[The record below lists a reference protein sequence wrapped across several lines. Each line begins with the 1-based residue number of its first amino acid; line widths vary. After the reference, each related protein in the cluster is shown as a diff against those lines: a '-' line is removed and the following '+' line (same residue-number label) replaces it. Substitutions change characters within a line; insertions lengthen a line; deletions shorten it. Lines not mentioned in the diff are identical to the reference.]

1 MLRNRAVALFLSCTA
16 SSLAFA
22 LGLGSL
28 ESDSSLN
35 EPFSGRIDILGAAPE
50 DFDTLTVTLADAEQ
64 FARAGIE
71 RNPALFGLR
80 FAIDDSVPGEDF
92 IRVTSKDPIR
102 EPYLN
107 FLVELNWANG
117 RLVREY
123 TVLLDPPLYDPD
135 RRRAV
140 FAPAPAAPAAAAP
153 AAAPAPAA
161 TAPTPSTPPP
171 AAAPPATTRGY
182 VAGRE
187 IGPVVATD
195 TLWSIASAA
204 RPHDGITV
212 QQMMLALLRA
222 NPAAF
227 GEDNVN
233 LLRRGAVLR
242 LPAQDELTAMD
253 ARAAYAE
260 VQRHNQLWER
270 YRGQV
275 AAAPETQPVGA
286 AAPSTAFELDA
297 LDDDSAR
304 LELVAPGDAEGSS
317 TPGRAGTG
325 GGAELLREEVEARA
339 QQAAEL
345 ESKLVEAE
353 GIIDLLQRQV
363 NIKDEELAALQAR
376 LAELGVEQE
385 ELGLEERADALVDD
399 AREALAELDETLP
412 DAPDIDPGM
421 TLDDAFGA
429 DLLDEAPAGDD
440 TAPETTAAAG
450 EPVAEATPQE
460 ELAAAPA
467 TGQAQAEPAPAKPKP
482 KPAAKQAPP
491 PQPERAFPA
500 NLVPEHIAALVPGGS
515 FTVLGAGALLVLGIV
530 IGLVTSVMRRRGG
543 KEEAP
548 AAAAA
553 PAVAAATVPP
563 VEEQD
568 PSEALTEVGA
578 SDATEEPT
586 SFDPNATVE
595 AESEETP
602 EEFLRTQTDVA
613 PAPAAAQEEDPLEE
627 VNVYLAYERFDQA
640 EELVKRVIGEHPDR
654 HEYKLRLLEV
664 YYSSNDRTAYEA
676 AARDLLDAVG
686 EDDPLWASALA
697 MWAEMSPERELFAE
711 GADEAAA
718 LAADTGPAFVD
729 ITAEGESDSP
739 TESTLVQAPGE
750 EDDNALDFD
759 LTGTG
764 AGDSEAGG
772 ETADDDMFDITAAAD
787 DDVLDLTA
795 GDDADVLDLT
805 AAAEEDVL
813 DLSAG
818 DEGEAADAAFDLRA
832 GTPEG
837 AADEDVLDITGGS
850 DSGDT
855 LKLEADSTASVH
867 DLGSLEDTHDPAND
881 LLDVTSSGDSGG
893 LDDDNLLDLGGGD
906 AEALDFDIS
915 DTVAPVT
922 GGDEESGDDE
932 GTFDI
937 TGGDDD
943 ADLLDF
949 DIGGFDEEEGAGGTA
964 FDTES
969 TAELGTGG
977 AGGDARGVAD
987 EMGETGDIDL
997 ELTRGMDEVTTRLDV
1012 TESEGDDG
1020 GLEITMSSP
1029 GGDAPDGE
1037 LSLQGDEL
1045 DELSLGGD
1053 DEFDLSLENTSDMDS
1068 IAAEE
1073 TMEIPAGG
1081 LTPAAGDDDLG
1092 DFELDLPLPGVD
1104 ETGGSGTGDTAHTDT
1119 VELDGDEALE
1129 IDPDDHST
1137 VALPQ
1142 GADVERQSSVDE
1154 ADTKLNLAK
1163 AYIELGDNEGARSI
1177 LAEVVADGSD
1187 AQKVEAQ
1194 MLLDQ
1199 MSD

>member
-140 FAPAPAAPAAAAP
+140 FAPAPATPP
-153 AAAPAPAA
+153 VAAAPAPAVPPA
-161 TAPTPSTPPP
+161 TPASQPP
-171 AAAPPATTRGY
+171 AAALPAASGAY

-222 NPAAF
+222 NPEAF

-275 AAAPETQPVGA
+275 AAEPETQPVGA
-286 AAPSTAFELDA
+286 AAPSTAFDLGELE
-297 LDDDSAR
+297 DDSAR
-304 LELVAPGDAEGSS
+304 LELVAPGDDAEGDS
-317 TPGRAGTG
+317 TPGRAGEG

-376 LAELGVEQE
+376 LAELGVAQDDLD
-385 ELGLEERADALVDD
+385 LGERAEALADD
-399 AREALAELDETLP
+399 AREALAELDEA
-412 DAPDIDPGM
+412 APEAPGVEPGT
-421 TLDDAFGA
+421 TLDDVF
-429 DLLDEAPAGDD
+429 GDD
-440 TAPETTAAAG
+440 LTDEEPAADGAVPQATAAG
-450 EPVAEATPQE
+450 EEPATETTTADEP
-460 ELAAAPA
+460 AAAPA
-467 TGQAQAEPAPAKPKP
+467 AEKAAADEPAPAKPKP
-482 KPAAKQAPP
+482 APEKVAP

-515 FTVLGAGALLVLGIV
+515 LTVLGAGALLVLGII
-530 IGLVTSVMRRRGG
+530 IGLVTSIMRRRGG
-543 KEEAP
+543 KAEAP
-548 AAAAA
+548 AAAA
-553 PAVAAATVPP
+553 PAAAAATMPP
-563 VEEQD
+563 AEEED
-568 PSEALTEVGA
+568 ASEAPTEVGA
-578 SDATEEPT
+578 SDVTEEPT

-595 AESEETP
+595 AESDETP

-613 PAPAAAQEEDPLEE
+613 AAPTAEQEEDPLEE

-640 EELVKRVIGEHPDR
+640 EELVKRVIAEYPDR

-664 YYSSNDRTAYEA
+664 YYSSNDRAAYES

-686 EDDPLWASALA
+686 EDDPLWSSALA
-697 MWAEMSPERELFAE
+697 MWAEMSPERALFAE

-729 ITAEGESDSP
+729 ITAEGEAESP
-739 TESTLVQAPGE
+739 AESTLVQAPGE
-750 EDDNALDFD
+750 ADDNALDFD

-764 AGDSEAGG
+764 EEDSEAGG
-772 ETADDDMFDITAAAD
+772 EAADDMFDITAAAD
-787 DDVLDLTA
+787 DEVLDLTA

-805 AAAEEDVL
+805 AAADEEVL
-813 DLSAG
+813 DLTAG
-818 DEGEAADAAFDLRA
+818 DAEEAADAAFDLT
-832 GTPEG
+832 GTPESP
-837 AADEDVLDITGGS
+837 ADEDVLDITGGGES
-850 DSGDT
+850 DET
-855 LKLEADSTASVH
+855 LKLQGDSAAGVH

-881 LLDVTSSGDSGG
+881 LLDVTSSGEAGDF
-893 LDDDNLLDLGGGD
+893 DDDNLLDLGGSLAGGD

-915 DTVAPVT
+915 DTVAPLTGADEET
-922 GGDEESGDDE
+922 GGDEAA
-932 GTFDI
+932 FDI
-937 TGGDDD
+937 TGGGDDT
-943 ADLLDF
+943 DLLDF
-949 DIGGFDEEEGAGGTA
+949 DIGGFDEEESPGDTA

-969 TAELGTGG
+969 TAELGAGG
-977 AGGDARGVAD
+977 AADSSLDITGDLGG
-987 EMGETGDIDL
+987 TGDIDL

-1012 TESEGDDG
+1012 TENEGEDG
-1020 GLEITMSSP
+1020 GLEITLSTP

-1081 LTPAAGDDDLG
+1081 LTSPAGEDDLG
-1092 DFELDLPLPGVD
+1092 DFELDLPLPGED
-1104 ETGGSGTGDTAHTDT
+1104 ETGGGGADGAAHTDT
-1119 VELDGDEALE
+1119 VELAGDDALE
-1129 IDPDDHST
+1129 IDLDEHST
-1137 VALPQ
+1137 VVLPQ
-1142 GADVERQSSVDE
+1142 GADVERQSSIDE

-1177 LAEVVADGSD
+1177 LAEVVSDGSD
-1187 AQKVEAQ
+1187 AQKAEAQ
-1194 MLLDQ
+1194 SLLEQ

>member
-140 FAPAPAAPAAAAP
+140 FAPAPAAPAT
-153 AAAPAPAA
+153 AAAPAPAPAAIPA
-161 TAPTPSTPPP
+161 TPPAAPP
-171 AAAPPATTRGY
+171 AAALPAATGGY
-182 VAGRE
+182 AAGRE

-222 NPAAF
+222 NPGAF

-242 LPAQDELTAMD
+242 LPAQEELTAMD

-275 AAAPETQPVGA
+275 AAEPETQPVGA
-286 AAPSTAFELDA
+286 AAPSTAFD
-297 LDDDSAR
+297 LDDLDEDSAR
-304 LELVAPGDAEGSS
+304 LELVAPGDAEGGS
-317 TPGRAGTG
+317 TPGRAGEG

-376 LAELGVEQE
+376 LAELGVAQD
-385 ELGLEERADALVDD
+385 ELGLEERAEALADD
-399 AREALAELDETLP
+399 AREALAELDEAVPEVP
-412 DAPDIDPGM
+412 DVDPGM
-421 TLDDAFGA
+421 TLDDAFGD
-429 DLLDEAPAGDD
+429 DLLDEEPVVEEAAPEAD
-440 TAPETTAAAG
+440 TAPAEPAA
-450 EPVAEATPQE
+450 
-460 ELAAAPA
+460 AAAPA
-467 TGQAQAEPAPAKPKP
+467 EKAAEPAPAKPEPAP
-482 KPAAKQAPP
+482 KKAAPK
-491 PQPERAFPA
+491 QPERAFPA

-515 FTVLGAGALLVLGIV
+515 LTILGAGALLVLGII

-543 KEEAP
+543 KAETPAAAAP

-553 PAVAAATVPP
+553 TMPPA
-563 VEEQD
+563 EEED
-568 PSEALTEVGA
+568 ASEAPTEVGA
-578 SDATEEPT
+578 SDVTEEPT

-595 AESEETP
+595 SEADETP

-613 PAPAAAQEEDPLEE
+613 PPPAAEQEEDPLEE

-640 EELVKRVIGEHPDR
+640 EELVKRVIAEHPDR

-664 YYSSNDRTAYEA
+664 YYSSNDRAAYEN

-686 EDDPLWASALA
+686 EDDPLWSSALA
-697 MWAEMSPERELFAE
+697 MWAEMSPERALFAE
-711 GADEAAA
+711 GVDEAAA
-718 LAADTGPAFVD
+718 SAADTGPAFVD
-729 ITAEGESDSP
+729 ITAEGEAESP
-739 TESTLVQAPGE
+739 AESTLVQAPGDD
-750 EDDNALDFD
+750 DDNALDFD

-764 AGDSEAGG
+764 EDEGAAS
-772 ETADDDMFDITAAAD
+772 ADAADDMFDITAAAD
-787 DDVLDLTA
+787 DEVLDLTA

-805 AAAEEDVL
+805 AAADDDDVL
-813 DLSAG
+813 DLTAAADDDVLDLTAG
-818 DEGEAADAAFDLRA
+818 DEGEAADAAFDLS
-832 GTPEG
+832 GTPDS
-837 AADEDVLDITGGS
+837 AADEDVLDITGGG
-850 DSGDT
+850 DSGET
-855 LKLEADSTASVH
+855 LKLEGDGAAGVH
-867 DLGSLEDTHDPAND
+867 DLDSLEDTHDPAND
-881 LLDVTSSGDSGG
+881 LLDVTSSGKAGDF
-893 LDDDNLLDLGGGD
+893 DDDNLLDLGGSLAGD
-906 AEALDFDIS
+906 GAEALDFDIS

-922 GGDEESGDDE
+922 GSDDETGDDE
-932 GTFDI
+932 ASFDI
-937 TGGDDD
+937 TGGEDDT
-943 ADLLDF
+943 DLLDF
-949 DIGGFDEEEGAGGTA
+949 DIGGFDEEESAGDPA

-969 TAELGTGG
+969 TAELG
-977 AGGDARGVAD
+977 AGGTAD
-987 EMGETGDIDL
+987 TSLDISDDLGEAGELDL

-1012 TESEGDDG
+1012 TENEGDDG
-1020 GLEITMSSP
+1020 GLEITMSTP

-1081 LTPAAGDDDLG
+1081 LNLATGEDDLG
-1092 DFELDLPLPGVD
+1092 DFELDLPLPGED
-1104 ETGGSGTGDTAHTDT
+1104 ETGGSSGDDGHTDT
-1119 VELDGDEALE
+1119 VELAGGDALE
-1129 IDPDDHST
+1129 IDPDEHST
-1137 VALPQ
+1137 VVLPK
-1142 GADVERQSSVDE
+1142 GADVERQSSIDE

-1177 LAEVVADGSD
+1177 LAEVVSDGSD
-1187 AQKVEAQ
+1187 AQKAEAQ
-1194 MLLDQ
+1194 GLLDQ